1 MSIVTLT
8 TDFGLKDGNVG
19 VMKGIIWKLAPRAH
33 IADLS
38 HQISPQ
44 NIAEA
49 ALILSRS
56 APYFP
61 QDSVHIVVVDPG
73 VGTQRRPIAGRIGEQ
88 LFVGPDNGFLTPLLE
103 NAEQQNLYT
112 EFIHLNRPQFWLPDV
127 SHVFHGRDIFAP
139 AGGHLASGTPLLALG
154 SQITDLVRLPMPR
167 PQQLPD
173 GYQGEI
179 IHIDH
184 FGNLSTNLR
193 QADLAGHTRLS
204 IQLRG
209 VEIPGLYHT
218 FGELPPGSL
227 MALIGSTGSLIIS
240 LVNGSAAQALSA
252 QLGDPLTVTLL
263 PKLSPSNDPES
274 AHE

>member
-19 VMKGIIWKLAPRAH
+19 VMKGIIWNLAPRAH

-56 APYFP
+56 TPYFP

-73 VGTQRRPIAGRIGEQ
+73 VGTTRRPIAGRIGEQ

-139 AGGHLASGTPLLALG
+139 VGGHLASGTPLLALG
-154 SQITDLVRLPMPR
+154 SKITDLVRLPMPR

-173 GYQGEI
+173 GFQGEI

-193 QADLAGHTRLS
+193 QTDLAGHTRLS

-209 VEIPGLYHT
+209 VEIPGLYQT
-218 FGELPPGSL
+218 FGELPAGSL

-240 LVNGSAAQALSA
+240 VVNGNAAQALGA
-252 QLGDPLTVTLL
+252 QLGDPLKVILL
-263 PKLSPSNDPES
+263 PRHSPFTVS
-274 AHE
+274 

>member
-19 VMKGIIWKLAPRAH
+19 VMKGIIWNLAPRAH

-56 APYFP
+56 ATYFP
-61 QDSVHIVVVDPG
+61 PDTVHVVVVDPG
-73 VGTQRRPIAGRIGEQ
+73 VGTSRRPIAARIDEQ
-88 LFVGPDNGFLTPLLE
+88 LFVGPDNGFLTLLLE
-103 NAEQQNLYT
+103 HAEQANLYT
-112 EFIHLNRPQFWLPDV
+112 EFIHLNRPQFWLPNI

-139 AGGHLASGTPLLALG
+139 VGGHLASGTPLLALG
-154 SQITDLVRLPMPR
+154 SSITELVRLPMARPR
-167 PQQLPD
+167 PIPG
-173 GYQGEI
+173 GYEGEI

-193 QADLAGHTRLS
+193 LADLAGHNSLS

-209 VEIPGLYHT
+209 TQVPGLYQT

-240 LVNGSAAQALSA
+240 LVNGSAAQALGA
-252 QLGDPLTVTLL
+252 QTGDPLTVTFL
-263 PKLSPSNDPES
+263 PEPDLPGG
-274 AHE
+274 

>member
-19 VMKGIIWKLAPRAH
+19 VMKGVIWKLAPRAH

-38 HQISPQ
+38 HQINPQ

-61 QDSVHIVVVDPG
+61 SDTVHIVVVDPG
-73 VGTQRRPIAGRIGEQ
+73 VGTARRPIAARIDEQ

-103 NAEQQNLYT
+103 RAEQENLFA
-112 EFIHLNRPQFWLPDV
+112 EIIHINRPQFWLPAV

-139 AGGHLASGTPLLALG
+139 VGGHLASGTPLLALG
-154 SQITDLVRLPMPR
+154 NKITDLVRLPLSH
-167 PQQLPD
+167 PQQFSG

-193 QADLAGHTRLS
+193 VADLAGHTSLS

-209 VEIPGLYHT
+209 AEIPGLYHT

-240 LVNGSAAQALSA
+240 VVNGSA
-252 QLGDPLTVTLL
+252 
-263 PKLSPSNDPES
+263 
-274 AHE
+274 

>member
-1 MSIVTLT
+1 VSIVTLT

-19 VMKGIIWKLAPRAH
+19 VMKGIIWNLAPRAH

-38 HQISPQ
+38 HQIGPQ

-49 ALILSRS
+49 ALILARS

-61 QDSVHIVVVDPG
+61 SDTVHIVVVDPG
-73 VGTQRRPIAGRIGEQ
+73 VGTSRRPIAARIGEQ
-88 LFVGPDNGFLTPLLE
+88 LFVGPDNGFLTLLLE
-103 NAEQQNLYT
+103 PAEQPDLSA
-112 EFIHLNRPQFWLPDV
+112 EFIHLDRPQFWLPDV

-139 AGGHLASGTPLLALG
+139 VGGHLASGTPLLALG
-154 SQITDLVRLPMPR
+154 STISDLVRLPLAR
-167 PQQLPD
+167 PQPFLG
-173 GYQGEI
+173 GYRGEV

-193 QADLAGHTRLS
+193 LADLDGHSSLT
-204 IQLRG
+204 IQIRG
-209 VEIPGLYHT
+209 TEIPGLYHT

-240 LVNGSAAQALSA
+240 LVNGSAAHALGA
-252 QLGDPLTVTLL
+252 QLGDPLTVTFL
-263 PKLSPSNDPES
+263 PETEPPSNPP
-274 AHE
+274 AA

>member
-19 VMKGIIWKLAPRAH
+19 VMKGIIWNLAPRAH

-61 QDSVHIVVVDPG
+61 PDTVHIVVVDPG
-73 VGTQRRPIAGRIGEQ
+73 VGTSRRPIAARIGEQ
-88 LFVGPDNGFLTPLLE
+88 LFVGPDNGFLTLLLE
-103 NAEQQNLYT
+103 HAEQVHLDT
-112 EFIHLNRPQFWLPDV
+112 EFIHLNRPQFWLPDI

-139 AGGHLASGTPLLALG
+139 VGGHLASGTPLLALG
-154 SQITDLVRLPMPR
+154 SSITDLVRLPMAR
-167 PQQLPD
+167 PQPIPE

-179 IHIDH
+179 IHVDH

-193 QADLAGHTRLS
+193 LTDLAGRTSLS

-209 VEIPGLYHT
+209 REIPGLYDT

-227 MALIGSTGSLIIS
+227 MALIGSTGSLIVS
-240 LVNGSAAQALSA
+240 EVNGSAAQTLGA
-252 QLGDPLTVTLL
+252 QPGDPLIVTFL
-263 PKLSPSNDPES
+263 PES
-274 AHE
+274 GQPDG